1 MTKVKTAELASQ
13 AVKSDI
19 DNTVH
24 LVLQGKGGAG
34 KSITAYLLSQYIAEK
49 TDNSFLAF
57 DTDPNNKTLSSYKT
71 LNVTP
76 IDLIN
81 PRTEMIDQ
89 SKFDVLIEKILSQE
103 VPSIVDTG
111 SGEFL
116 NIVNYMQSSSILEIL
131 EDSGK
136 QVYIHVVINYGQ
148 SMQDTLLCLM
158 TLLKNFPTAKYI
170 IWKNEY
176 YGYSEKAIEE
186 ISIIKDN
193 INSIKGF
200 VTLEKLNADTHEKDF
215 LSMIKKGLT
224 FNDVINDNKGDFGII
239 NKSRLK
245 KLKTAYLSQLDN
257 IL

>member
-1 MTKVKTAELASQ
+1 MSKSKIQTAELGASMN
-13 AVKSDI
+13 I

-24 LVLQGKGGAG
+24 FVLQGKGGAG
-34 KSITAYLLSQYIAEK
+34 KSITAYLLSQFISEK
-49 TDNSFLAF
+49 TNNNFMAF
-57 DTDPNNKTLSSYKT
+57 DTDPNNKTLSSYKS

-89 SKFDVLIEKILSQE
+89 SKFDILIEKILSQE
-103 VPSIVDTG
+103 IPSVVDTG

-136 QVYIHVVINYGQ
+136 EVFIHVVINYGQ

-176 YGYSEKAIEE
+176 YGFSEKAIEE

-193 INSIKGF
+193 LQNIKGF

-215 LSMIKKGLT
+215 LTMIKKGLT
-224 FNDVINDNKGDFGII
+224 FNDVVNDNKGDFGII

-245 KLKTAYLSQLDN
+245 KLKTAYLGQLDS
-257 IL
+257 IF

>member
-1 MTKVKTAELASQ
+1 MSKQNVKNETN
-13 AVKSDI
+13 I
-19 DNTVH
+19 NNTVH

-34 KSITAYLLSQYIAEK
+34 KSITAYLLSQYISDK
-49 TDNSFLAF
+49 TEGNFLAF
-57 DTDPNNKTLSSYKT
+57 DTDPNNKTLSSYKS
-71 LNVTP
+71 LNVKP
-76 IDLIN
+76 IELIN

-89 SKFDVLIEKILSQE
+89 SKFDVLIENILSQDI
-103 VPSIVDTG
+103 PSIVDTG

-136 QVYIHVVINYGQ
+136 EVFIHVVINYGQ

-176 YGYSEKAIEE
+176 YGYSEKSLEE
-186 ISIIKDN
+186 VSLIKN
-193 INSIKGF
+193 NMQYIKGF

-215 LSMIKKGLT
+215 LSMIKQGLT
-224 FNDVINDNKGDFGII
+224 FNDVINENKGNFGII

-245 KLKTAYLSQLDN
+245 KLKAAYLNQLN
-257 IL
+257 NLF